1 MEDIITWVTVT
12 FEQINED
19 DLIRSSTV
27 PNSQQYLGHPQADYN
42 VEGRVLSKGDTP
54 ETTFLS
60 DNLTGDRKVL
70 SYDGLGS
77 DVTISYKR
85 GTVNQSLINRRE
97 VNPLKRKNRF
107 GFNSLKE
114 IIKDIIYLLK

>member
-1 MEDIITWVTVT
+1 MHLDTLS
-12 FEQINED
+12 QS
-19 DLIRSSTV
+19 LC
-27 PNSQQYLGHPQADYN
+27 PNLPYNYPYYYRADYN
-42 VEGRVLSKGDTP
+42 VEGRIIEKGDTP

-70 SYDGLGS
+70 SYDGLGN
-77 DVTISYKR
+77 DVVISYRR